1 MYLALNVLGVAVFLA
16 LGWLFSKDRRAIR
29 WQSVGLMVALN
40 LVIAWFLTSFPAGRA
55 VVRGAADGFAWLV
68 AIAYEG
74 INFALQDWVGAD
86 GTDPAPV
93 NFVVSALL
101 PILLIVPLFDILS
114 YIGFLPWV
122 IRWVGRGLSFVTRQP
137 KFETFFAVEMMFLG
151 NTEALAVSRAQL
163 KQMSAQRVVTIAMM
177 SMSCVTAALIG
188 AYTQLV
194 PGEFVLTA
202 VPLNCINALL
212 VASLLFP
219 VHVPEE
225 EDVIVGV
232 GAVEATP
239 AAAAG
244 TDAAPAEAT
253 TTAASTEAA
262 PSATTTLEAEGA
274 DGETTGKTPARPA
287 REPFFSFL
295 GDSIL
300 GAGKI
305 VLIVLANV
313 IAFVALAALVNH
325 LLGLINPALSLQA
338 ILGVVLFVPALL
350 LGLDPATAFDVSQ
363 MMGLKLVTNE
373 FVVMGQITG
382 DIGGFDRHHQAV
394 LTVFLTSFANL
405 STVGMIIGALKG
417 LVDGE
422 KNDVISRN
430 VWRMLVAGILVSLLS
445 ASLVGLFV
453 W

>member
-74 INFALQDWVGAD
+74 INFALQDWVGPT

-114 YIGFLPWV
+114 YIGFLPWL

-202 VPLNCINALL
+202 VPLNCINSLL

-232 GAVEATP
+232 GAVETTT
-239 AAAAG
+239 AG
-244 TDAAPAEAT
+244 TA
-253 TTAASTEAA
+253 AASTEAA
-262 PSATTTLEAEGA
+262 PSATTTLETEGA
-274 DGETTGKTPARPA
+274 DGETAGKMPARPA

-394 LTVFLTSFANL
+394 LAVFLTSFANL

>member
-29 WQSVGLMVALN
+29 WHSVGLMVALN

-114 YIGFLPWV
+114 YIGFLPWL

-232 GAVEATP
+232 GAVEATT
-239 AAAAG
+239 AG
-244 TDAAPAEAT
+244 TA
-253 TTAASTEAA
+253 AASTEAA
-262 PSATTTLEAEGA
+262 PSATTTLETEGA
-274 DGETTGKTPARPA
+274 DGETTEKKPARPA

>member
-74 INFALQDWVGAD
+74 INFALQDWVGPT

-114 YIGFLPWV
+114 YIGFLPWL

-232 GAVEATP
+232 GAVE
-239 AAAAG
+239 
-244 TDAAPAEAT
+244 T
-253 TTAASTEAA
+253 TTAGTAAALTEAA
-262 PSATTTLEAEGA
+262 PSATTTLEAESA

>member
-1 MYLALNVLGVAVFLA
+1 
-16 LGWLFSKDRRAIR
+16 
-29 WQSVGLMVALN
+29 
-40 LVIAWFLTSFPAGRA
+40 
-55 VVRGAADGFAWLV
+55 
-68 AIAYEG
+68 
-74 INFALQDWVGAD
+74 
-86 GTDPAPV
+86 
-93 NFVVSALL
+93 
-101 PILLIVPLFDILS
+101 
-114 YIGFLPWV
+114 
-122 IRWVGRGLSFVTRQP
+122 
-137 KFETFFAVEMMFLG
+137 
-151 NTEALAVSRAQL
+151 
-163 KQMSAQRVVTIAMM
+163 MSAQRTVTIAMM

-219 VHVPEE
+219 VEVPAE

-232 GAVEATP
+232 GAVESDAPQAATAGADV
-239 AAAAG
+239 AAADGAAVG
-244 TDAAPAEAT
+244 TAADAADAEPTDATGPTGPSNPAKPE
-253 TTAASTEAA
+253 
-262 PSATTTLEAEGA
+262 
-274 DGETTGKTPARPA
+274 

-313 IAFVALAALVNH
+313 IAFVALAGLVNH
-325 LLGLINPALSLQA
+325 LLGLIHSGLSLQA
-338 ILGVVLFVPALL
+338 ILGIVPFVPAML
-350 LGLDPATAFDVSQ
+350 LGLDLATATEVSQ

-382 DIGGFDRHHQAV
+382 EVAGYDRHHQAV

-405 STVGMIIGALKG
+405 STVGMIIGAFKG
-417 LVDGE
+417 LVDRE
-422 KNDVISRN
+422 KNDLISRN
-430 VWRMLVAGILVSLLS
+430 VGRMLLAGILVSLLS
-445 ASLVGLFV
+445 AALVGLFV

>member
-1 MYLALNVLGVAVFLA
+1 MYLALNVLGVAVFLG
-16 LGWLFSKDRRAIR
+16 LGWLFSTDRRGIR
-29 WQSVGLMVALN
+29 WKSVGLMVALN
-40 LVIAWFLTSFPAGRA
+40 VVIAWFLTSFPVGRA
-55 VVRGAADGFAWLV
+55 VVRAAADGFAWLV

-74 INFALQDWVGAD
+74 ISFALQDWVGPT
-86 GTDPAPV
+86 GVDPAPV

-114 YIGFLPWV
+114 YIGFLPWL

-137 KFETFFAVEMMFLG
+137 RFETFFAVEMMFLG

-163 KQMSAQRVVTIAMM
+163 KHMSPQRTVTIAMM

-219 VHVPEE
+219 VEVPAE

-232 GAVEATP
+232 GAVESEAPQAATTGADV
-239 AAAAG
+239 AAADSAAVGTAAG
-244 TDAAPAEAT
+244 TVADAADAGP
-253 TTAASTEAA
+253 TEA
-262 PSATTTLEAEGA
+262 PGPT
-274 DGETTGKTPARPA
+274 KTAKPE

-313 IAFVALAALVNH
+313 IAFVALAGLVNH
-325 LLGLINPALSLQA
+325 LLGLIHSGLSLQA
-338 ILGVVLFVPALL
+338 ILGIVLFVPAML
-350 LGLDPATAFDVSQ
+350 LGLDPATATEVSQ

-382 DIGGFDRHHQAV
+382 EVAGYDRHHQAV

-405 STVGMIIGALKG
+405 STVGMIIGAFKG
-417 LVDGE
+417 LVDRE
-422 KNDVISRN
+422 KNDLISRN
-430 VWRMLVAGILVSLLS
+430 VGRMLLAGILVSLLS
-445 ASLVGLFV
+445 AALVGLFV

>member
-1 MYLALNVLGVAVFLA
+1 MYLALNILGVAVFLA

-29 WQSVGLMVALN
+29 WKSVGLMVALN
-40 LVIAWFLTSFPAGRA
+40 AVIAWFLTSFPVGRA
-55 VVRGAADGFAWLV
+55 AVRAAADGFAWLV

-74 INFALQDWVGAD
+74 ISFALQDWVGPT
-86 GTDPAPV
+86 GVDPEPV

-114 YIGFLPWV
+114 YLGVLPFV

-137 KFETFFAVEMMFLG
+137 RFETFFAVEMMFLG

-163 KQMSAQRVVTIAMM
+163 KHMSPQRTVTIAMM

-212 VASLLFP
+212 MASLLFP
-219 VHVPEE
+219 VEVPAE

-232 GAVEATP
+232 GAVDAEAEADADAAVP
-239 AAAAG
+239 AAAR
-244 TDAAPAEAT
+244 AAKPE
-253 TTAASTEAA
+253 
-262 PSATTTLEAEGA
+262 
-274 DGETTGKTPARPA
+274 

-300 GAGKI
+300 GAGRI

-313 IAFVALAALVNH
+313 IAFVALAALVNQ
-325 LLGLINPALSLQA
+325 LLGLVHSGLSLQA
-338 ILGVVLFVPALL
+338 ILGIVLFVPAML
-350 LGLDPATAFDVSQ
+350 LGLDPATATEVSQ

-382 DIGGFDRHHQAV
+382 DVAGYDRHHQAV

-405 STVGMIIGALKG
+405 STVGMIIGAFKG
-417 LVDGE
+417 LVDRE
-422 KNDVISRN
+422 KNELISRN
-430 VWRMLVAGILVSLLS
+430 VGRMLLAGVLVSLLS
-445 ASLVGLFV
+445 AALVGVFV

>member
-1 MYLALNVLGVAVFLA
+1 MYLALNVLGVAVFLG
-16 LGWLFSKDRRAIR
+16 LGWLFSKDRRGIR
-29 WQSVGLMVALN
+29 WRSVGLMVALN
-40 LVIAWFLTSFPAGRA
+40 VVIAWFLTSFPVGRA
-55 VVRGAADGFAWLV
+55 VVRAAADGFAWLV

-74 INFALQDWVGAD
+74 ISFALQDWVGPT
-86 GTDPAPV
+86 GVDPAPV

-114 YIGFLPWV
+114 YIGFLPWL

-137 KFETFFAVEMMFLG
+137 RFETFFAVEMMFLG

-163 KQMSAQRVVTIAMM
+163 KHMSAQRTVTIAMM

-219 VHVPEE
+219 VEVPAE

-232 GAVEATP
+232 GAVESDVPQAATAGADVG
-239 AAAAG
+239 AADGAAVG
-244 TDAAPAEAT
+244 TAADAADAEPTDATGPTGPSKPAKPE
-253 TTAASTEAA
+253 
-262 PSATTTLEAEGA
+262 
-274 DGETTGKTPARPA
+274 

-313 IAFVALAALVNH
+313 IAFVALAGLVNH
-325 LLGLINPALSLQA
+325 LLGLIHSGLSLEA
-338 ILGVVLFVPALL
+338 ILGIVLFVPAML
-350 LGLDPATAFDVSQ
+350 LGLDPATATEVSQ

-382 DIGGFDRHHQAV
+382 EVAGYDRHHQAV

-405 STVGMIIGALKG
+405 STVGMIIGAFKG
-417 LVDGE
+417 LVDRE
-422 KNDVISRN
+422 KNDLISRN
-430 VWRMLVAGILVSLLS
+430 VGRMLLAGILVSLLS
-445 ASLVGLFV
+445 AALVGLFV

>member
-1 MYLALNVLGVAVFLA
+1 MYLALNVLGVAVFLG
-16 LGWLFSKDRRAIR
+16 LGWLFSKDRRGIR
-29 WQSVGLMVALN
+29 WKSVGLMVALN
-40 LVIAWFLTSFPAGRA
+40 VVIAWFLTSFPVGRA
-55 VVRGAADGFAWLV
+55 VVRAAADGFAWLV

-74 INFALQDWVGAD
+74 ISFALQDWVGPT
-86 GTDPAPV
+86 GVDPAPV

-114 YIGFLPWV
+114 YIGFLPWL

-137 KFETFFAVEMMFLG
+137 RFETFFAVEMMFLG

-163 KQMSAQRVVTIAMM
+163 KHMSAQRTVTIAMM

-219 VHVPEE
+219 VEVPAE

-232 GAVEATP
+232 GAVESDVPQAATAGAGVG
-239 AAAAG
+239 AADGAAVG
-244 TDAAPAEAT
+244 TAADAADAEPTDATGPTGPSNPAKPE
-253 TTAASTEAA
+253 
-262 PSATTTLEAEGA
+262 
-274 DGETTGKTPARPA
+274 

-300 GAGKI
+300 GAGRI

-313 IAFVALAALVNH
+313 IAFVALAGLVNH
-325 LLGLINPALSLQA
+325 LLGLIYSGLSLQA
-338 ILGVVLFVPALL
+338 ILGIVLFVPAML
-350 LGLDPATAFDVSQ
+350 LGLDPATATEVSQ

-382 DIGGFDRHHQAV
+382 EVAGYDRHHQAV

-405 STVGMIIGALKG
+405 STVGMIIGAFKG
-417 LVDGE
+417 LVDRE
-422 KNDVISRN
+422 KNDLISRN
-430 VWRMLVAGILVSLLS
+430 VGRMLLAGILVSLLS
-445 ASLVGLFV
+445 AALVGLFV

>member
-1 MYLALNVLGVAVFLA
+1 MYLALNILGVAVFLA
-16 LGWLFSKDRRAIR
+16 LGWLFSKNRRAIR
-29 WQSVGLMVALN
+29 WKSVGLMVALN
-40 LVIAWFLTSFPAGRA
+40 AVIAWFLTSFPVGRA
-55 VVRGAADGFAWLV
+55 AVRAAAEGFAWLV
-68 AIAYEG
+68 DVSYEG
-74 INFALQDWVGAD
+74 ISFALQDWVGPT
-86 GTDPAPV
+86 GVDPEPV

-114 YIGFLPWV
+114 YLGVLPFV

-137 KFETFFAVEMMFLG
+137 RFETFFAVEMMFLG

-163 KQMSAQRVVTIAMM
+163 KHMSPQRTVTIAMM

-194 PGEFVLTA
+194 PAEFVLTA

-212 VASLLFP
+212 MASLLFP
-219 VHVPEE
+219 VEVPAE

-232 GAVEATP
+232 GTVEADVDAEPDAEP
-239 AAAAG
+239 A
-244 TDAAPAEAT
+244 
-253 TTAASTEAA
+253 
-262 PSATTTLEAEGA
+262 
-274 DGETTGKTPARPA
+274 GKPE

-300 GAGKI
+300 GAGRI

-313 IAFVALAALVNH
+313 IAFVALAALVNQ
-325 LLGLINPALSLQA
+325 LLGLLHSGLSLQA
-338 ILGVVLFVPALL
+338 ILGVVLFVPAML
-350 LGLDPATAFDVSQ
+350 LGLDPATATEVSQ

-382 DIGGFDRHHQAV
+382 DVGGYDRHHQAV

-405 STVGMIIGALKG
+405 STVGMIIGAFKG
-417 LVDGE
+417 LVDRE
-422 KNDVISRN
+422 KNELISRN
-430 VWRMLVAGILVSLLS
+430 VGRMLLAGVLVSLLS
-445 ASLVGLFV
+445 AALVGVFV